1 LSSIHLRTLRTVLSS
16 HNTRAEF
23 LREAT
28 FETVEATILKFSRW
42 KHFGKE
48 KICYVFGMGK
58 QPKSTYV
65 ALQQEDGLEV
75 LFYRSILPWFAKP
88 LRYVMASYE
97 GLIRIDD
104 PSRLSLVFHTL
115 LDQSMV
121 GVYFIHES
129 MQSELLRAA
138 SEALPTQDLGVKVD
152 PTYVMYI
159 VDADN
164 EESSTGIVEIISY
177 GIGTP
182 TDQIPA

>member
-1 LSSIHLRTLRTVLSS
+1 
-16 HNTRAEF
+16 
-23 LREAT
+23 
-28 FETVEATILKFSRW
+28 
-42 KHFGKE
+42 
-48 KICYVFGMGK
+48 
-58 QPKSTYV
+58 
-65 ALQQEDGLEV
+65 
-75 LFYRSILPWFAKP
+75 
-88 LRYVMASYE
+88 
-97 GLIRIDD
+97 LIRIDD